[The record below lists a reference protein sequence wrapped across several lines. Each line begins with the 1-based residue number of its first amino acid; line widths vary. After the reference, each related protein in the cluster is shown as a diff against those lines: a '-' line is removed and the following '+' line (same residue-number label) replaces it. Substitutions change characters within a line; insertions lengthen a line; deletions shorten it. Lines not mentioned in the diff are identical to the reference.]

1 MNSSFVVYVDESGDE
16 GFVFNGDGSGS
27 SRWFVLSAAVI
38 LDPAVGAGN
47 PFYLSDFSGLS
58 VISWFTY
65 QVNARFCAKP
75 L

>member
-1 MNSSFVVYVDESGDE
+1 MLL
-16 GFVFNGDGSGS
+16 
-27 SRWFVLSAAVI
+27 RLSLRTIATWSII
-38 LDPAVGAGN
+38 LDPAVGAGK
-47 PFYLSDFSGLS
+47 PFYLWDFSGLS